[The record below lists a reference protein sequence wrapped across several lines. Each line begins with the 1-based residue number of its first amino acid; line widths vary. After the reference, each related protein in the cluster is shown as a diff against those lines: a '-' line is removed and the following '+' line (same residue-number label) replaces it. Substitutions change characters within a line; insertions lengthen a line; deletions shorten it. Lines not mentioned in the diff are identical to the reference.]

1 MVMYFGL
8 IRSVQE
14 QLNIHLIHPMFDD
27 ILKDNKDLV
36 IKSIQDDIT
45 IESKKDL
52 FIDVRISIP
61 FGAYYFLVMFI
72 LFGSEKKSLMR
83 WMHAYNLVL
92 FIISSLLVWLLLSGS
107 YWVAPVINAHE
118 IAYKALFLS
127 LGMILFVKEMKS
139 VPLGASIFSSSRM
152 G

>member
-1 MVMYFGL
+1 MYFGL
-8 IRSVQE
+8 IRPVQE

-27 ILKDNKDLV
+27 VLKDNRDLI

-52 FIDVRISIP
+52 FIDVRVSIP
-61 FGAYYFLVMFI
+61 FGAYYFLVLFI
-72 LFGSEKKSLMR
+72 LFGSERKSLML
-83 WMHAYNLVL
+83 WMHAYNLAL

-139 VPLGASIFSSSRM
+139 VPLGTSIFSSPHM

>member
-1 MVMYFGL
+1 MYFGL
-8 IRSVQE
+8 IRPVQE

-27 ILKDNKDLV
+27 VLKDNRDLI

-52 FIDVRISIP
+52 FIDVRVSIP
-61 FGAYYFLVMFI
+61 FGAYYFLVLFI
-72 LFGSEKKSLMR
+72 LFGSERKILMR

-92 FIISSLLVWLLLSGS
+92 FIISSLLVWLLLSGF

-139 VPLGASIFSSSRM
+139 VPLGTSIFSSPHM

>member
-1 MVMYFGL
+1 MYFGL
-8 IRSVQE
+8 IRPVQE

-52 FIDVRISIP
+52 FIDVRVSIP
-61 FGAYYFLVMFI
+61 FGAYYFLVLFI
-72 LFGSEKKSLMR
+72 LFGSERKSLMR
-83 WMHAYNLVL
+83 LMHAYNLVL

-127 LGMILFVKEMKS
+127 LGMIIFVKEMKS
-139 VPLGASIFSSSRM
+139 VPLGTSIFSSPHM

>member
-1 MVMYFGL
+1 MYFGL
-8 IRSVQE
+8 IRPVQE
-14 QLNIHLIHPMFDD
+14 QINVNLIHPMFDD
-27 ILKDNKDLV
+27 ILKNNKDLV

-61 FGAYYFLVMFI
+61 FGAYYFLVLFI
-72 LFGSEKKSLMR
+72 LFGSETRNLMR

-127 LGMILFVKEMKS
+127 LGMILFVK
-139 VPLGASIFSSSRM
+139 
-152 G
+152 

>member
-1 MVMYFGL
+1 MYFGL
-8 IRSVQE
+8 IRPVQE
-14 QLNIHLIHPMFDD
+14 QLNIHQIHPMFDEV
-27 ILKDNKDLV
+27 LEDNRDLI

-52 FIDVRISIP
+52 FIDIRVSIP
-61 FGAYYFLVMFI
+61 FGAYYFLVLFI
-72 LFGSEKKSLMR
+72 LFGSERKSLMR
-83 WMHAYNLVL
+83 WIHAYNLVL

-107 YWVAPVINAHE
+107 YWVAPLINAHE

-127 LGMILFVKEMKS
+127 LGMIIFVKEIKS
-139 VPLGASIFSSSRM
+139 MPPGTSIFSSSGM

>member
-1 MVMYFGL
+1 
-8 IRSVQE
+8 
-14 QLNIHLIHPMFDD
+14 MFDD

-45 IESKKDL
+45 IESKRDL
-52 FIDVRISIP
+52 FIDVRVSIP
-61 FGAYYFLVMFI
+61 FGAYYFLVLFI
-72 LFGSEKKSLMR
+72 LFGSERKSLMR
-83 WMHAYNLVL
+83 WMHAYNLFL
-92 FIISSLLVWLLLSGS
+92 FIISFLLICLLLSGS

-127 LGMILFVKEMKS
+127 LGMILLVKEMKS
-139 VPLGASIFSSSRM
+139 VPLGTSIFSSSRM

>member
-1 MVMYFGL
+1 MYFGL
-8 IRSVQE
+8 IRPVQE

-27 ILKDNKDLV
+27 VLKDNRDLI

-52 FIDVRISIP
+52 FIDVRVSSP
-61 FGAYYFLVMFI
+61 FGAYYFLVLFF
-72 LFGSEKKSLMR
+72 LFGSERKSLMR

-118 IAYKALFLS
+118 IAYMALFLS

-139 VPLGASIFSSSRM
+139 VPLGTSIFSSPHM

>member
-1 MVMYFGL
+1 MYFGL
-8 IRSVQE
+8 IRPVQE

-27 ILKDNKDLV
+27 VLKDNRDLI

-52 FIDVRISIP
+52 FIDVRVSIP
-61 FGAYYFLVMFI
+61 FGAYYFLVLFI
-72 LFGSEKKSLMR
+72 LFGSEWKSLMR

-92 FIISSLLVWLLLSGS
+92 FIISSLLVWLLLSES

-127 LGMILFVKEMKS
+127 LGMIIFVKEMKS
-139 VPLGASIFSSSRM
+139 VPLGTSIFSSPHM

>member
-1 MVMYFGL
+1 MYFGL
-8 IRSVQE
+8 IRPVQE

-61 FGAYYFLVMFI
+61 FGAYYFLVLFI
-72 LFGSEKKSLMR
+72 LFGSERKSLIR
-83 WMHAYNLVL
+83 WMHSYNLVL

-107 YWVAPVINAHE
+107 YWVEQVINAHE
-118 IAYKALFLS
+118 IA
-127 LGMILFVKEMKS
+127 
-139 VPLGASIFSSSRM
+139 
-152 G
+152 

>member
-1 MVMYFGL
+1 MYFGL

-72 LFGSEKKSLMR
+72 LFGSEKKGLMR

-139 VPLGASIFSSSRM
+139 VPLGTSIFSSSRM

>member
-1 MVMYFGL
+1 MYFGL
-8 IRSVQE
+8 IRPVQE
-14 QLNIHLIHPMFDD
+14 QLNIHLIHPMFDE
-27 ILKDNKDLV
+27 ILKNNKDLE
-36 IKSIQDDIT
+36 IKPIQDDIT

-52 FIDVRISIP
+52 FIDIRVSIP
-61 FGAYYFLVMFI
+61 FGAYYFLVLFI
-72 LFGSEKKSLMR
+72 LFGSERKSLMR
-83 WMHAYNLVL
+83 LMHAYNLVL

-139 VPLGASIFSSSRM
+139 VPLGTSIFSSPHM

>member
-1 MVMYFGL
+1 MYFGL
-8 IRSVQE
+8 IRPIQE
-14 QLNIHLIHPMFDD
+14 QINVNLIHPMFDD
-27 ILKDNKDLV
+27 ILKNNKDIV
-36 IKSIQDDIT
+36 IKSIQDDIS

-52 FIDVRISIP
+52 FIDVRVSIP
-61 FGAYYFLVMFI
+61 FGAYYFLVLFI
-72 LFGSEKKSLMR
+72 LFDSERKSLMR

-127 LGMILFVKEMKS
+127 LGMILFVKEIKS
-139 VPLGASIFSSSRM
+139 VTLGSSIFSSFGM

>member
-1 MVMYFGL
+1 MYFGL
-8 IRSVQE
+8 IRPVQE

-27 ILKDNKDLV
+27 VLKDNRDLI

-52 FIDVRISIP
+52 FIDVRVSIP
-61 FGAYYFLVMFI
+61 FGAYYFLVLFI
-72 LFGSEKKSLMR
+72 LFGLERKSLMR
-83 WMHAYNLVL
+83 WMHAYNLAL

-139 VPLGASIFSSSRM
+139 VPLGTSIFSSPHM

>member
-1 MVMYFGL
+1 MYFGL
-8 IRSVQE
+8 IRPVQE

-61 FGAYYFLVMFI
+61 FGAYYFLVLFI
-72 LFGSEKKSLMR
+72 LFGSERKSLML
-83 WMHAYNLVL
+83 WIHAYNLVL

-139 VPLGASIFSSSRM
+139 VPLGTSIFSSPHM

>member
-1 MVMYFGL
+1 MYFGL
-8 IRSVQE
+8 IRPVQG

-27 ILKDNKDLV
+27 VLKNNRDLV

-52 FIDVRISIP
+52 FIDVRVSIP
-61 FGAYYFLVMFI
+61 FGAYYFLVLFI
-72 LFGSEKKSLMR
+72 LFGSERKSLMG

-92 FIISSLLVWLLLSGS
+92 FIISYLLVWLLLSGS

-139 VPLGASIFSSSRM
+139 VPLGTSIFSSPHM

>member
-1 MVMYFGL
+1 MYFGL
-8 IRSVQE
+8 IRPVQE
-14 QLNIHLIHPMFDD
+14 QLNIHLIHPMFDGV
-27 ILKDNKDLV
+27 LKDNRDLI

-52 FIDVRISIP
+52 FIDVRFSIP
-61 FGAYYFLVMFI
+61 FGAYYFLVLFI
-72 LFGSEKKSLMR
+72 LFGSERKSLMR

-139 VPLGASIFSSSRM
+139 VPLGTSIFSSPHM

>member
-1 MVMYFGL
+1 MYFGL
-8 IRSVQE
+8 IRPVQE
-14 QLNIHLIHPMFDD
+14 QLNIHLIHPMFDEV
-27 ILKDNKDLV
+27 LKDNRDLI

-52 FIDVRISIP
+52 FIDVRVSIP
-61 FGAYYFLVMFI
+61 FGAYYFLVLFI
-72 LFGSEKKSLMR
+72 LFGSERKSLMR
-83 WMHAYNLVL
+83 LMHAYNLVL

-139 VPLGASIFSSSRM
+139 VSLGTSIFSSPHM

>member
-1 MVMYFGL
+1 MYFGL
-8 IRSVQE
+8 IRPVQE

-27 ILKDNKDLV
+27 VLKNNRDLI

-61 FGAYYFLVMFI
+61 FGAYYFLVLFI
-72 LFGSEKKSLMR
+72 LFGSETRNLMR

-107 YWVAPVINAHE
+107 YWAAPVINAHE

-139 VPLGASIFSSSRM
+139 VPLGTSIFSSPHM

>member
-1 MVMYFGL
+1 MYFGL
-8 IRSVQE
+8 IRPVQE
-14 QLNIHLIHPMFDD
+14 QINIHLIHPMFDD

-52 FIDVRISIP
+52 FIDVRVSIP
-61 FGAYYFLVMFI
+61 FGAYYFLVLFI
-72 LFGSEKKSLMR
+72 LFGSERKSLIR

-92 FIISSLLVWLLLSGS
+92 FIISSLLVWLLVNGS

-139 VPLGASIFSSSRM
+139 VQVGTSIFSSSRM

>member
-1 MVMYFGL
+1 MYFGL
-8 IRSVQE
+8 IRPVQG

-27 ILKDNKDLV
+27 VLKNNRDLV

-52 FIDVRISIP
+52 FIDVRVSIP
-61 FGAYYFLVMFI
+61 FGAYYFLVLFI
-72 LFGSEKKSLMR
+72 LFGSERKSLMR
-83 WMHAYNLVL
+83 LMHAYNLVL

-139 VPLGASIFSSSRM
+139 VPLGTSIFSSPHM

>member
-1 MVMYFGL
+1 MYFGL
-8 IRSVQE
+8 IRPVQE
-14 QLNIHLIHPMFDD
+14 QLNIHLIHSMFDD

-52 FIDVRISIP
+52 FIDVRVSIP
-61 FGAYYFLVMFI
+61 FGAYYFLVLFI
-72 LFGSEKKSLMR
+72 LFGSDKKNFML

-139 VPLGASIFSSSRM
+139 VPLGTSIFSSSRM

>member
-1 MVMYFGL
+1 MLYFGL
-8 IRSVQE
+8 IRPVQE
-14 QLNIHLIHPMFDD
+14 QLNIHLIYPIFDD
-27 ILKDNKDLV
+27 VLKENRDLV

-52 FIDVRISIP
+52 FIDVRVSIP
-61 FGAYYFLVMFI
+61 FGAYYFLVLFI
-72 LFGSEKKSLMR
+72 LFGSERKSLMR
-83 WMHAYNLVL
+83 LMHAYNLVL

-139 VPLGASIFSSSRM
+139 VPLGTSIFSSPHM

>member
-1 MVMYFGL
+1 MYFGL
-8 IRSVQE
+8 IRPVQE
-14 QLNIHLIHPMFDD
+14 QLNIHLIHPMFDEV
-27 ILKDNKDLV
+27 LKDNRDLI

-52 FIDVRISIP
+52 FIDVRVSIP
-61 FGAYYFLVMFI
+61 FGAYYFLVLFI
-72 LFGSEKKSLMR
+72 LFGSERKSLML
-83 WMHAYNLVL
+83 WMHAYNLGL
-92 FIISSLLVWLLLSGS
+92 FIISSLLILLLLSGS

-139 VPLGASIFSSSRM
+139 VQVGTSIFSSSRM

>member
-1 MVMYFGL
+1 MYFGL
-8 IRSVQE
+8 IRPVQG

-27 ILKDNKDLV
+27 VLKDNRDLV

-52 FIDVRISIP
+52 FIDVRVSIP
-61 FGAYYFLVMFI
+61 FGAYYFLVLFI
-72 LFGSEKKSLMR
+72 LFGSERKSLMR
-83 WMHAYNLVL
+83 LMHAYNLVL

-139 VPLGASIFSSSRM
+139 VPLGTSIFSSPHM

>member
-1 MVMYFGL
+1 M
-8 IRSVQE
+8 RPVQE

-27 ILKDNKDLV
+27 VLKENRDLI
-36 IKSIQDDIT
+36 IKPIQDDIT

-52 FIDVRISIP
+52 FIDVRVSIP
-61 FGAYYFLVMFI
+61 FGAYYFLVLLI
-72 LFGSEKKSLMR
+72 LFGSERKSLMR
-83 WMHAYNLVL
+83 WIHAYNLVL
-92 FIISSLLVWLLLSGS
+92 FIISPLLVWLLLSGS

-127 LGMILFVKEMKS
+127 LGMILFVKEMQS
-139 VPLGASIFSSSRM
+139 VPLGTSIFSSSRM